1 MSFLKLATQT
11 GFTIATAKL
20 ASDLYEGAKK
30 KIKEAQGKNKNQD
43 EAGSEPSAAVTD

>member
-20 ASDLYEGAKK
+20 ASDLYDGAKK
-30 KIKEAQGKNKNQD
+30 KIKEVRASNDNKD
-43 EAGSEPSAAVTD
+43 DGGEKAVASATD